1 MITAEEIAR
10 FLGIGDSF
18 YGTID
23 QPKAISD
30 PSFNAKSI
38 GWCSDTNIHLLEQL
52 KKGYVLISAEGLAR
66 INFDTGELKLL
77 VVAQPRLAFAKMLEA
92 FFVTKKNFG
101 TYAAS
106 AYIDESTVYD
116 GTSVEI
122 GRNVVIEEDCII
134 GKRVSIGH
142 NSVIMRGTV
151 IKDGVTIG
159 SNCTIGGVGFGYEAD
174 QSGNYVVIP
183 HIGNVVLHEK
193 VEIGNNVCIDRAVMG
208 STTLHKN
215 VKVDNLVHIAHG
227 VEIGENSL
235 IIAKAMIAGSVKIGK
250 NVWVA
255 PNVSIRQKLEI
266 GDGSTI
272 GMGSVVV
279 KNVAPNTTVAG
290 VPARPIQAK

>member
-1 MITAEEIAR
+1 MIKAEEIAR
-10 FLGIGDSF
+10 FLGLEGSF
-18 YGTID
+18 HGTID
-23 QPKAISD
+23 QAKAISD
-30 PSFNAKSI
+30 ETFGAQSI
-38 GWCSDTNIHLLEQL
+38 GWCSDGNVRLLEKL
-52 KKGYVLISAEGLAR
+52 KVGYVLISPQGISR

-77 VVAQPRLAFAKMLEA
+77 QVEQPRLAFAEILGA
-92 FFVTKKNFG
+92 FFVPKKKYG
-101 TYAAS
+101 THAAS
-106 AYIDESTVYD
+106 AYIDASVKYD
-116 GTSVEI
+116 GTTVEI
-122 GRNVVIEEDCII
+122 GRNVVIEEDCIL
-134 GKRVSIGH
+134 GNRVSIGH
-142 NSVIMRGTV
+142 NTVILRGTV
-151 IKDGVTIG
+151 IKDDVTIG
-159 SNCTIGGVGFGYEAD
+159 SNCTIGSVGFGYEPD
-174 QSGNYVVIP
+174 QNGNYIVIP
-183 HIGNVVLHEK
+183 HIGNVILHEK

-208 STTLHKN
+208 ATILHQN

-279 KNVAPNTTVAG
+279 KNVEPNTTVAG